1 MSKRPK
7 TFHPVVATAN
17 DLSTGTV
24 VFRGRDGAWS
34 RDIADAEIA
43 ATPDQAEALLARART
58 DQDAR
63 HLVVDVAAIEVVRD
77 GAFVR
82 PAALRELIR
91 TSGPTIVLPTD
102 GPQAGAPAAAPRAPG
117 A

>member
-7 TFHPVVATAN
+7 TFQPVVATAN
-17 DLSTGTV
+17 DLASGAV
-24 VFRGRDGAWS
+24 VFRDRDGAWS
-34 RDIADAEIA
+34 RDIADAEVA
-43 ATPDQAEALLARART
+43 ATPDEAEALFARARA

-91 TSGPTIVLPTD
+91 TSGPTIVLPAD
-102 GPQAGAPAAAPRAPG
+102 APQSGAPAACRNPG